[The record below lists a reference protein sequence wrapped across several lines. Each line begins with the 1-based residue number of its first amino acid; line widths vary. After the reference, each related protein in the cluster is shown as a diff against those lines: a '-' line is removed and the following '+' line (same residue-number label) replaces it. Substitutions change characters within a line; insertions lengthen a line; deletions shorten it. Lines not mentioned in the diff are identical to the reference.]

1 MIITLNVGFS
11 SGSDG
16 KESAYNAGDP
26 GLIPGFRRSCGGG
39 HGIPL
44 QYSFLKNPQGQRDLL
59 GYSPWG
65 HKELDMTQL
74 TFTALHFKHNIFLN
88 EAKNV
93 KR

>member
-1 MIITLNVGFS
+1 MGFY

-16 KESAYNAGDP
+16 KESAYDAGDP
-26 GLIPGFRRSCGGG
+26 GLIPGFGRSHGGG

-65 HKELDMTQL
+65 HKELDLKCKWIKCTNQKTL
-74 TFTALHFKHNIFLN
+74 TG
-88 EAKNV
+88 
-93 KR
+93 